1 MPLIDKV
8 NADFSNVH
16 NSADEPMLESV
27 NMDQI
32 PLYDRGGNVRLPRI
46 SVYDDGGTVDS
57 DNDHRMLIDGKP
69 IERGDASMEQR
80 PAEQSQE
87 RPAMRNPY
95 GEDDAKRSLIRD
107 DIEQAQQKGDLIGM
121 GKGLLNERTYNRGDA
136 SLEARPQLPRVAGTE
151 PTAPSADTGI
161 PKVSMPA
168 VSASP
173 DLIQTKPEIPAYIGQ
188 QRIGKGTPGEAE
200 LKNERE
206 TKIDHLKYVMA
217 NGSREES
224 ADAQE
229 QLARYEK
236 GTPWGSPSNHPGLL
250 GKIGHIASEVG
261 QAALMP
267 TAPYMLNAIPGTQ
280 RRLAAEE
287 QQGIGKIKEIQAEDL
302 SKAETGLKTAQTQEA
317 LQPKEPKELKAPEQ
331 AMRDLLTKVNPETK
345 QLYTASEAYQK
356 VKEMEQEVKPEK
368 TVPTLTADTAKPYVS
383 ELHNI
388 PLDIIKQ
395 VPEAT
400 KGETNGQKLD
410 RLEKS
415 FVGMTPEQAKIALAG
430 LRQTGEWQ
438 VGRDA
443 AAAARAASEKRAE
456 DSASRKDIAA
466 HDKTYVQPAELVEKS
481 YKMMD
486 RAYQEFED
494 ARAQGK
500 QLPTG
505 AQSMVALSTHLAT
518 TFGNVKGARITK
530 DMIQEHLGARGV
542 SDRALVA
549 LQKFTNG
556 DVLSPEQWTAFHEL
570 IGNSRNLSWETS
582 VKEAERKHIPV
593 DFLPDDLAA
602 VKVPGHHA
610 SVISR
615 SNLGAFHKKYKD
627 AVDVE

>member
-261 QAALMP
+261 QAALIP

>member
-1 MPLIDKV
+1 
-8 NADFSNVH
+8 
-16 NSADEPMLESV
+16 
-27 NMDQI
+27 
-32 PLYDRGGNVRLPRI
+32 
-46 SVYDDGGTVDS
+46 
-57 DNDHRMLIDGKP
+57 
-69 IERGDASMEQR
+69 
-80 PAEQSQE
+80 
-87 RPAMRNPY
+87 
-95 GEDDAKRSLIRD
+95 
-107 DIEQAQQKGDLIGM
+107 
-121 GKGLLNERTYNRGDA
+121 
-136 SLEARPQLPRVAGTE
+136 
-151 PTAPSADTGI
+151 
-161 PKVSMPA
+161 
-168 VSASP
+168 
-173 DLIQTKPEIPAYIGQ
+173 
-188 QRIGKGTPGEAE
+188 
-200 LKNERE
+200 
-206 TKIDHLKYVMA
+206 
-217 NGSREES
+217 
-224 ADAQE
+224 
-229 QLARYEK
+229 
-236 GTPWGSPSNHPGLL
+236 
-250 GKIGHIASEVG
+250 
-261 QAALMP
+261 
-267 TAPYMLNAIPGTQ
+267 MLNAIPGTQ